1 MHNGVDFDI
10 AFSLSDV
17 DRAAWSIIMSEFHGN
32 KFNLNTMQFEEQ
44 KT

>member
-1 MHNGVDFDI
+1 MDFDI